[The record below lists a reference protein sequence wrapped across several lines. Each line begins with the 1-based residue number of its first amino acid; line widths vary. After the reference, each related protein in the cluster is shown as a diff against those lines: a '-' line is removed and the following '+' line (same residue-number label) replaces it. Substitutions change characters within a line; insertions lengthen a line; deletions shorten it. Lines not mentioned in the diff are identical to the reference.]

1 MNAKLVR
8 ATYLTFCCAA
18 VVAASGSAAACSLES
33 PAEYLREV
41 VAISARFWSASF
53 VLGALILCLDIYEH
67 RLSVA
72 LSVASWVVFSWG
84 TVVYPSAIAET
95 TGYDIDCSV
104 PLLDISQYVLGL
116 MSALF
121 GYRVFSVIG

>member
-1 MNAKLVR
+1 MSAKLVR
-8 ATYLTFCCAA
+8 ASYLTFCCAA
-18 VVAASGSAAACSLES
+18 VVVASGPVAACSLES
-33 PAEYLREV
+33 PAEYLREA
-41 VAISARFWSASF
+41 VAMSARFWFASF
-53 VLGALILCLDIYEH
+53 VLGALILCEH

-72 LSVASWVVFSWG
+72 LPVAGWVVFSWG

-104 PLLDISQYVLGL
+104 PLLEISQYVLGL

-121 GYRVFSVIG
+121 GYRVFRAIW